1 MGFTQETLAEALRVE
16 RSTVARWESGNQAPM
31 PGIRRRLADA
41 LTVPLHELV
50 ALLEV
55 GPVQANLDLEPVGVI
70 DAHLLTQGVAERSQD
85 QVPQDRETHVGA
97 LGWHAGPGGDV
108 GDGLPGRDTVESVL
122 RLGGADVDRREFL
135 ASAAVTVAAAAFAPG
150 DPDAIMRLVARMGG
164 VRVGA
169 GEVAAIRTMTT
180 ALGDTASEL
189 GGAHARHLV
198 VRYLVDDVG
207 RWLDGAYT
215 EAVGRELVTATAE
228 LVHLAGWMA
237 RDAGEN
243 GVAQR
248 YYLHS
253 YRLAN
258 EAGAPEVAATS
269 LRGLADQA
277 LDLGY
282 TGMALRFAGAADQT
296 GRHLGEPKAR
306 AYYATTHARAAAAD
320 SDFATARAR
329 LSVAGSAMDRAVDTP
344 GLSWAGHYSPGR
356 WAHEAALVHARMGD
370 MLAAEEHIDHA
381 LSLGLDRRRTRAMV
395 LADLGGIRFRRED
408 ADGAVAAWTEFA
420 GLAEGVHSTRI
431 DRSAADIAVRLGS
444 VAGEP
449 AAHLRDLLAQRS
461 PI

>member
-1 MGFTQETLAEALRVE
+1 M
-16 RSTVARWESGNQAPM
+16 
-31 PGIRRRLADA
+31 
-41 LTVPLHELV
+41 
-50 ALLEV
+50 
-55 GPVQANLDLEPVGVI
+55 
-70 DAHLLTQGVAERSQD
+70 
-85 QVPQDRETHVGA
+85 
-97 LGWHAGPGGDV
+97 
-108 GDGLPGRDTVESVL
+108 
-122 RLGGADVDRREFL
+122 DRREFL
-135 ASAAVTVAAAAFAPG
+135 MSAAATVAAAAFAPS
-150 DPDAIMRLVARMGG
+150 DPDAITRRVARAGG

-207 RWLDGAYT
+207 RWLNGTYN
-215 EAVGRELVTATAE
+215 EAIGRELVTATAE
-228 LVHLAGWMA
+228 LAHLAGWMA

-277 LDLGY
+277 LDLGC
-282 TGMALRFAGAADQT
+282 AGAALHFADAADHT

-320 SDFATARAR
+320 SDLATARAR
-329 LSVAGSAMDRAVDTP
+329 LSVAEIAMERAVDTP
-344 GLSWAGHYSPGR
+344 GISWAGHYSPGR

-370 MLAAEEHIDHA
+370 MLAAEEHIDQA

-395 LADLGGIRFRRED
+395 LADLGKIRFRRD
-408 ADGAVAAWTEFA
+408 DVDGAVDAWSEFVV
-420 GLAEGVHSTRI
+420 LAEGVHSTRI
-431 DRSAADIAVRLGS
+431 DRSAADIALRLGS
-444 VAGEP
+444 VKGTTAV
-449 AAHLRDLLAQRS
+449 HVRNLLAHRS
-461 PI
+461 PL

>member
-1 MGFTQETLAEALRVE
+1 M
-16 RSTVARWESGNQAPM
+16 
-31 PGIRRRLADA
+31 
-41 LTVPLHELV
+41 
-50 ALLEV
+50 
-55 GPVQANLDLEPVGVI
+55 
-70 DAHLLTQGVAERSQD
+70 
-85 QVPQDRETHVGA
+85 
-97 LGWHAGPGGDV
+97 
-108 GDGLPGRDTVESVL
+108 
-122 RLGGADVDRREFL
+122 RLGGADVDRRTFL
-135 ASAAVTVAAAAFAPG
+135 ASAAVTVAAAAFAPS
-150 DPDAIMRLVARMGG
+150 DPDAITRRVARAGG

-207 RWLDGAYT
+207 RWLDGTYS

-237 RDAGEN
+237 RDAGET
-243 GVAQR
+243 GIAQR

-282 TGMALRFAGAADQT
+282 KGMALRFADAADHT

-320 SDFATARAR
+320 SDFATARTR
-329 LSVAGSAMDRAVDTP
+329 LAVAESAMNRAANSP
-344 GLSWAGHYSPGR
+344 GTSWAGHYSPGR
-356 WAHEAALVHARMGD
+356 WAHEAAVVHARMGD
-370 MLAAEEHIDHA
+370 TLAAEQHIEHA

-395 LADLGGIRFRRED
+395 LADLGNIRFRRED
-408 ADGAVAAWTEFA
+408 VDGAVDAWTEFV

-431 DRSAADIAVRLGS
+431 DRSAADIAVRLSS
-444 VAGEP
+444 VAGKS
-449 AAHLRDLLAQRS
+449 AAHVRELLARRS
-461 PI
+461 PT